1 MYVTYYFIIRRVYPQ
16 NYIPVDVFGG
26 CGRRCPD
33 TPDLCGKDMGQYH
46 FYLSFENSFCTD
58 YFTEKFF
65 KLFDEHMHT
74 VIPVTRSGADYDNF
88 FPNDIFINAAK
99 FRGADELGKHL
110 KYLTETPVQ
119 MAKLIEAKAPY
130 R

>member
-1 MYVTYYFIIRRVYPQ
+1 MQ
-16 NYIPVDVFGG
+16 
-26 CGRRCPD
+26 
-33 TPDLCGKDMGQYH
+33 
-46 FYLSFENSFCTD
+46 
-58 YFTEKFF
+58 
-65 KLFDEHMHT
+65 T
-74 VIPVTRSGADYDNF
+74 VIPVTRGGSDYDNF